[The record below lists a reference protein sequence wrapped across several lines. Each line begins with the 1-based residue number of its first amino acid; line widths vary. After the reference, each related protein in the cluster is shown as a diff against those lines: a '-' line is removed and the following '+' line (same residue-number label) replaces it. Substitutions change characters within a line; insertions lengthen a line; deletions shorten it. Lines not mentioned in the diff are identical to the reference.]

1 MALDTY
7 SGLKSAI
14 ADHLDNAGLDSQI
27 DDFIDIAEARHK
39 REVRIREMLK
49 RSTITI
55 DDRFLTI
62 PADFLQPKTLRI
74 FTGFTTGHRYYP
86 DVREVSVDDLTDHS
100 RVDISRPKFY
110 AVHESIEFD
119 VDIDPLDTYSGE
131 LIYYFPLTALSDS
144 NADNAILTR
153 APDVYLYGAL
163 ISSAPFLMFDER
175 ISVWEK
181 LYSQAVNNL
190 NSLDFKRSGPL
201 ATRVVGSTP

>member
-14 ADHLDNAGLDSQI
+14 ADHLDNADLDSQI
-27 DDFIDIAEARHK
+27 DDFIDIAEAKHK

-49 RSTITI
+49 RATITI

-74 FTGFTTGHRYYP
+74 FTGLTSGCRYYP
-86 DVREVSVDDLTDHS
+86 DVTEVTVHEITTQSIA
-100 RVDISRPKFY
+100 DIRRPKYY

-119 VDIDPLDTYSGE
+119 TAIDPSDAYSGE

-144 NADNAILTR
+144 NTTNAILTR

-163 ISSAPFLMFDER
+163 ISTAPFLMFDER
-175 ISVWEK
+175 IPVWEK
-181 LYSQAVNNL
+181 LYKTAVNDL
-190 NSLDFKRSGPL
+190 NQLDFKRSGPL
-201 ATRVVGSTP
+201 IARVVGSTP